1 MVLNKVGRLAA
12 AELPVVL
19 LWAREHSQAGVAA
32 ILAKKRA

>member
-1 MVLNKVGRLAA
+1 MVLAKVGRLAA
-12 AELPVVL
+12 ADHPVVL

>member
-1 MVLNKVGRLAA
+1 MVLAKVGRLAA
-12 AELPVVL
+12 ADHPEVL